1 MVTRRVAVL
10 LLRVAVRR
18 WPVELRADLA
28 REWAAELHELARTD
42 RRWGMLRFAGSLA
55 VSRVATPLADRAGAR
70 RLWRT
75 AGVLLLAPPFC
86 LAVLVFAGLTM
97 GLAHGWLEMRV
108 PWATAAQLP
117 TWSGL
122 TALLGVAL
130 ALVVTRAAR
139 RTVRVGA
146 LPTAL
151 GVVLPVGATVTA
163 TLALLAG
170 RGESRVWESAP
181 GLLLWL
187 ALLTAALW
195 AAGALARQGRFRAAW
210 LVGLLGALVAA
221 DVAVVLAV
229 VTSIPA
235 TAPVVD
241 GMPPDSVDR
250 ISAPLWLFTCWTDS
264 SFGLPRPTGWER
276 FLITD
281 RVLVEPMFYLACTPY
296 ALAYAI
302 AAARPATAAVP
313 GSEPVPAPA

>member
-1 MVTRRVAVL
+1 MVTRRL
-10 LLRVAVRR
+10 
-18 WPVELRADLA
+18 
-28 REWAAELHELARTD
+28 
-42 RRWGMLRFAGSLA
+42 G
-55 VSRVATPLADRAGAR
+55 
-70 RLWRT
+70 RT
-75 AGVLLLAPPFC
+75 AGVLLLAPAFC
-86 LAVLVFAGLTM
+86 LAVLVFAGLAT

-130 ALVVTRAAR
+130 ALVVARAAR

-151 GVVLPVGATVTA
+151 GVVLPVAATVTA
-163 TLALLAG
+163 TLALLAA
-170 RGESRVWESAP
+170 RGESRVWESVP

-187 ALLTAALW
+187 GLLAAALW
-195 AAGALARQGRFRAAW
+195 AAGALARRGRFHLAW

-221 DVAVVLAV
+221 DAAVVLAV

-241 GMPPDSVDR
+241 GLPPDSVDR

-264 SFGLPRPTGWER
+264 SFGLPRPTEWER

-281 RVLVEPMFYLACTPY
+281 RVLVEPMFHLACTPY
-296 ALAYAI
+296 AVAYAI
-302 AAARPATAAVP
+302 TTGRPAPAAVAGP
-313 GSEPVPAPA
+313 APVPALA